1 MDVKTIVKKKRHLSL
16 CIEFFLLVLE
26 EFREKVAH
34 GGRSS
39 KKDLQIKWS
48 LPRPE
53 SLGNVEITWINKIQ
67 LICIMHIWRRK

>member
-1 MDVKTIVKKKRHLSL
+1 M
-16 CIEFFLLVLE
+16 LVLG

-67 LICIMHIWRRK
+67 LICIMHIWQRK

>member
-1 MDVKTIVKKKRHLSL
+1 M
-16 CIEFFLLVLE
+16 VLE
-26 EFREKVAH
+26 KFREKVAH

-53 SLGNVEITWINKIQ
+53 SLGNVEMTWINNPINMHHAYMAKKI
-67 LICIMHIWRRK
+67 IPCV